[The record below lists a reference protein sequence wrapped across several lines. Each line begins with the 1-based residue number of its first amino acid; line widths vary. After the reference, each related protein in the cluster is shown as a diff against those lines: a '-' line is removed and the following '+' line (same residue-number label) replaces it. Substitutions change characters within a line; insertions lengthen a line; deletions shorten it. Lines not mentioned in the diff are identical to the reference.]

1 MTIPETE
8 RGSRLKLLALSVKE
22 ASRSIR
28 GLSRLKDEIRTCLLA
43 LEHFL
48 GESKGF
54 TLDLEGE
61 ILKSPTKFVECTI
74 RNVYV
79 MLGSCLELNIY
90 NSSSFACDSLL
101 RDYPFEF
108 ASHGHV
114 VRLNQRR
121 IKSELDKSLSDDL
134 NRYDCTG
141 ESLNYGNKRLGPV
154 TKSLKG
160 PRYHFYYSRYEE
172 GLVVDKEIHQKA

>member
-1 MTIPETE
+1 
-8 RGSRLKLLALSVKE
+8 VKE

-43 LEHFL
+43 FEHFL

-61 ILKSPTKFVECTI
+61 ILKSPTKFVESTI

-101 RDYPFEF
+101 RDYPFEL

-134 NRYDCTG
+134 NRYDCMG
-141 ESLNYGNKRLGPV
+141 ESLNYGNKRVGPV